1 MILPTIS
8 IIIPVFNSEVTFKLC
23 LESIR
28 AQNYPTDKIEIII
41 VDAGSTDRTLEIA
54 REFRVNEILENA
66 LKTGEAGKAVGVK
79 FAKNEIIAL
88 IDSDNILAETDW
100 LRRMVEPFQ
109 DSEIVCSEPLYYTYR
124 KEDGFINRYCAL
136 FGMNDPICYFLGNYD
151 RYNVISGKW
160 TNLLVDEE
168 DKGNYLKITILGKE
182 RIPTIGANGFLIR
195 RKDLLSYPIGDYL
208 FDIDIIYKLMESKG
222 KALNNSKMKLKFAK
236 VKIGIIHIFCK
247 DIKTFIRKQKR
258 RIKDYLYFSKLNLR
272 KYPWKVARRRGL
284 IKFAMYC
291 LLLFPLVIQA
301 AVGYSKKSDR
311 AWFFHPLACLITFW
325 VYVLET
331 VKGLFKIK
339 MMRRKKWNQ

>member
-1 MILPTIS
+1 MIIPSIS
-8 IIIPVFNSEVTFKLC
+8 IIIPVFNSERTLKLC
-23 LESIR
+23 LKSIR
-28 AQNYPTDKIEIII
+28 DQNYPKDKEEIISE
-41 VDAGSTDRTLEIA
+41 DAGSTDNTLD
-54 REFRVNEILENA
+54 RVRQFHVNKILENP

-88 IDSDNILAETDW
+88 IDSDNILAESDW
-100 LRRMVEPFQ
+100 LQRMVEPFQ

-124 KEDGFINRYCAL
+124 KEDGLINRYCAL

-151 RYNVISGKW
+151 RYNVISGRW
-160 TNLLVDEE
+160 TGLPVKEE
-168 DKGNYLKITILGKE
+168 DKGSYLKIAVSNKE
-182 RIPTIGANGFLIR
+182 RIPTIGANGFVIR

-208 FDIDIIYKLMESKG
+208 FDIDIIYKLMESKD
-222 KALNNSKMKLKFAK
+222 KILNNSKMELKFAK
-236 VKIGIIHIFCK
+236 VKIGIIHVFCK

-272 KYPWKVARRRGL
+272 KYPWKGDNKRRL
-284 IKFAMYC
+284 MKFAVYC
-291 LLLFPLVIQA
+291 LLLFPLVIQS
-301 AVGYSKKSDR
+301 AVGYSKKADM

-325 VYVLET
+325 VYALEM